1 MNITDINTSN
11 IPMAAK
17 KSCRDLLTLC
27 CGFCFN
33 EDCIFVGA
41 CVLAAG
47 VAVEN
52 DNAPKFFK

>member
-1 MNITDINTSN
+1 
-11 IPMAAK
+11 MAAK

-41 CVLAAG
+41 YVLAAG
-47 VAVEN
+47 VTADN

>member
-1 MNITDINTSN
+1 MLILSVLFEEIFS
-11 IPMAAK
+11 K

-41 CVLAAG
+41 YVLAAG
-47 VAVEN
+47 VTADN

>member
-1 MNITDINTSN
+1 
-11 IPMAAK
+11 MAAK
-17 KSCRDLLTLC
+17 KSRRDLVTLC

-47 VAVEN
+47 VAVDN

>member
-1 MNITDINTSN
+1 
-11 IPMAAK
+11 MAAK
-17 KSCRDLLTLC
+17 KSCRDLVTLC

-47 VAVEN
+47 VAVDH